1 MFDLWTQLPCHPDFT
16 SATLRFLMKDLERVY
31 GDTNI
36 YMKSK
41 INSEISPDILYILR
55 KFWT

>member
-16 SATLRFLMKDLERVY
+16 AATLRFLMKVLERVY